1 MSHTNQAFGV
11 GFSSQAHRSA
21 VAQAR
26 LRRVSRFLVR
36 TLLYAVII
44 AGSVMFLFPFVWML
58 TSSLKPSTQLYKWPP
73 VWIPKP
79 FKWDNYAI
87 AWRQLPFAK
96 FYTNTIYIVA
106 MNIVGTTISSSLAA
120 FGFSRMRFRGR
131 DTLFLIVLS
140 TMMLPRQ
147 VTMVPLFII
156 FSRLGWVDT
165 FKPLVVPA
173 FFGAAF
179 NIFLL
184 RQFFMTIPH
193 ELDDAAMIDGC
204 TKFGTYTRIMLPL
217 SKMALGVTAI
227 FSFTYHW
234 NDFMSPLIYLSSRN
248 KFTIQIGLRQF
259 QTDIS
264 MDMGAI
270 MSMSIVALLPQ
281 LVVFFFAQRYFVEG
295 VVMTGIKG

>member
-1 MSHTNQAFGV
+1 MSQI
-11 GFSSQAHRSA
+11 SQALVGGSPAARRSA
-21 VAQAR
+21 AAQHWT
-26 LRRVSRFLVR
+26 RVVRHALGR
-36 TLLYAVII
+36 TLLYLVIV
-44 AGSVMFLFPFVWML
+44 AGSILFLFPFVWML
-58 TSSLKPSTQLYKWPP
+58 SSSLKPSTQLYKWPP
-73 VWIPKP
+73 VWIPNP
-79 FKWDNYAI
+79 IAWDNYPK
-87 AWRQLPFAK
+87 AWNQLPFGK
-96 FYTNTIYIVA
+96 FYANTIYIVA
-106 MNIVGTTISSSLAA
+106 MNIIGTTISSSLGA

-131 DTLFLIVLS
+131 DVLFLVVLS

-156 FSRLGWVDT
+156 FSRLNWVDT
-165 FKPLVVPA
+165 FKPLVVPG
-173 FFGAAF
+173 FFGSAF

-204 TKFGTYTRIMLPL
+204 TKFGTFMRIMVPL
-217 SKMALGVTAI
+217 SKTALGVTAI

-234 NDFMSPLIYLSSRN
+234 NDFMSPLIYLSSRE

-270 MSMSIVALLPQ
+270 MAMSVVALIPQ
-281 LVVFFFAQRYFVEG
+281 LVVFFIAQRYFVEG